1 MLAGP
6 PQLNGIR
13 TLERINNTPC
23 SSMRCVLIK
32 IFAFCLAP
40 TIETYFPTASLIHRE
55 TDTRGGGEAYS
66 EDSDIY
72 SLIISSFLDSLNLGI
87 IRPSRQQCL
96 SDGSILFGGELL
108 FTVRYV

>member
-1 MLAGP
+1 M
-6 PQLNGIR
+6 GIFYFEF
-13 TLERINNTPC
+13 LQDVAQFNQ
-23 SSMRCVLIK
+23 
-32 IFAFCLAP
+32 CLR
-40 TIETYFPTASLIHRE
+40 SIHRE